1 MPRPSRRESRRLRA
15 LTNLPKKNQ
24 SGIIL
29 VVTKPDPTP
38 SKGPIARTIRF
49 PPSLRDRLT
58 SDAERCGRSFEG
70 QVIALLRR
78 HYGEDVDIATSPGEI
93 LQMATGSLSGLSE
106 EDISSLTARLIEVS
120 EQS

>member
-1 MPRPSRRESRRLRA
+1 MIRTTEFAQLPDLPS
-15 LTNLPKKNQ
+15 KNQ

-29 VVTKPDPTP
+29 VVAKPDPTAT

-58 SDAERCGRSFEG
+58 SDAQRCGRSFEG

-78 HYGEDVDIATSPGEI
+78 HYGEDVDIAPSPDEI
-93 LQMATGSLSGLSE
+93 LQMAKASLSGVSE
-106 EDISSLTARLIEVS
+106 AEISSLTARLIEVS